1 MRRALAKRLIP
12 LLIVLVLVIPYFAVS
27 YYDVYGDDKQNLN
40 DANSKK
46 KDLQSQYEQTEKIIE
61 DLKAQNDDMIA
72 YIAQLDAQMSSV
84 DGELNEVNEQVEQI
98 EAEIADTEEKLAQ
111 AEIEAEE
118 QYSSMKLR
126 IQFMYEH
133 NDETYFALLMN
144 SHSMGDMLNKAEYIT
159 KISQYDRE
167 MLEKYNATVTYITV
181 AKAQLETDRETLV
194 TKQEE
199 LEDKRASLS
208 LLESTKKSE
217 MASLQKNKQQQEDY
231 KAKIEADIKA
241 QDEYIAK
248 IEAEIKAKENSGSAN
263 VVKYD
268 GGKFKWPT
276 ESTRITS
283 PYGDTEGR
291 SSPHKGIDIG
301 ALNRGV
307 AGDAIY
313 AAYDGDVVIA
323 TFSSSAGNYI
333 MINHGGGL
341 YTRYLHASKLLVSA
355 GTHVTK
361 GQKIALMGTTG
372 DSDGVH
378 LHFDVRYNGS
388 YVSPWNYL
396 SK

>member
-12 LLIVLVLVIPYFAVS
+12 LLMVLVLVIPYFAVS

-72 YIAQLDAQMSSV
+72 YIAKLDAQMSSV

-144 SHSMGDMLNKAEYIT
+144 SQSMGDMLNKAEYIT

-217 MASLQKNKQQQEDY
+217 MASLQKNSP
-231 KAKIEADIKA
+231 IK
-241 QDEYIAK
+241 
-248 IEAEIKAKENSGSAN
+248 
-263 VVKYD
+263 
-268 GGKFKWPT
+268 
-276 ESTRITS
+276 
-283 PYGDTEGR
+283 
-291 SSPHKGIDIG
+291 
-301 ALNRGV
+301 
-307 AGDAIY
+307 
-313 AAYDGDVVIA
+313 
-323 TFSSSAGNYI
+323 
-333 MINHGGGL
+333 
-341 YTRYLHASKLLVSA
+341 
-355 GTHVTK
+355 
-361 GQKIALMGTTG
+361 
-372 DSDGVH
+372 
-378 LHFDVRYNGS
+378 
-388 YVSPWNYL
+388 
-396 SK
+396 

>member
-1 MRRALAKRLIP
+1 M
-12 LLIVLVLVIPYFAVS
+12 
-27 YYDVYGDDKQNLN
+27 
-40 DANSKK
+40 
-46 KDLQSQYEQTEKIIE
+46 
-61 DLKAQNDDMIA
+61 
-72 YIAQLDAQMSSV
+72 
-84 DGELNEVNEQVEQI
+84 
-98 EAEIADTEEKLAQ
+98 
-111 AEIEAEE
+111 
-118 QYSSMKLR
+118 
-126 IQFMYEH
+126 
-133 NDETYFALLMN
+133 
-144 SHSMGDMLNKAEYIT
+144 
-159 KISQYDRE
+159 
-167 MLEKYNATVTYITV
+167 
-181 AKAQLETDRETLV
+181 
-194 TKQEE
+194 
-199 LEDKRASLS
+199 
-208 LLESTKKSE
+208 KSE
-217 MASLQKNKQQQEDY
+217 MASLQKNKQQQENY

-341 YTRYLHASKLLVSA
+341 YTRYLHASSLLVSV
-355 GTHVTK
+355 GTYVTK
-361 GQKIALMGTTG
+361 GQTIALMGTTG
-372 DSDGVH
+372 NSDGVH
-378 LHFDVRYNGS
+378 LHFDVRLNGS
-388 YVSPWNYL
+388 VVNPWNYL

>member
-12 LLIVLVLVIPYFAVS
+12 LLMVLVLVIPYFAVS

-72 YIAQLDAQMSSV
+72 YIAKLDAQMSSV
-84 DGELNEVNEQVEQI
+84 DGELIERI

-144 SHSMGDMLNKAEYIT
+144 SQSMGDMLNKAEYIT

-208 LLESTKKSE
+208 LLESTKKW
-217 MASLQKNKQQQEDY
+217 LHCR
-231 KAKIEADIKA
+231 
-241 QDEYIAK
+241 
-248 IEAEIKAKENSGSAN
+248 
-263 VVKYD
+263 
-268 GGKFKWPT
+268 
-276 ESTRITS
+276 RI
-283 PYGDTEGR
+283 
-291 SSPHKGIDIG
+291 
-301 ALNRGV
+301 
-307 AGDAIY
+307 
-313 AAYDGDVVIA
+313 
-323 TFSSSAGNYI
+323 SSSRRI
-333 MINHGGGL
+333 I
-341 YTRYLHASKLLVSA
+341 KL
-355 GTHVTK
+355 
-361 GQKIALMGTTG
+361 
-372 DSDGVH
+372 
-378 LHFDVRYNGS
+378 R
-388 YVSPWNYL
+388 
-396 SK
+396 

>member
-12 LLIVLVLVIPYFAVS
+12 LLMVLVLVIPYFAVS
-27 YYDVYGDDKQNLN
+27 YYDVYGNDKQNLN

-98 EAEIADTEEKLAQ
+98 ETEIADTEEKLAQ

-144 SHSMGDMLNKAEYIT
+144 SQSMGDMLNKAEYIT

-217 MASLQKNKQQQEDY
+217 
-231 KAKIEADIKA
+231 
-241 QDEYIAK
+241 
-248 IEAEIKAKENSGSAN
+248 
-263 VVKYD
+263 
-268 GGKFKWPT
+268 KFKWPT

>member
-12 LLIVLVLVIPYFAVS
+12 LLMVLVLVIPYFAVS

-72 YIAQLDAQMSSV
+72 YIAKLDAQMSSV

-98 EAEIADTEEKLAQ
+98 EAEIADTGEKLAQ

-144 SHSMGDMLNKAEYIT
+144 SQSMGDMLNKAEYIT

-181 AKAQLETDRETLV
+181 AKAQLETDRKTLV

-217 MASLQKNKQQQEDY
+217 MASLQKNKQQQENY

>member
-1 MRRALAKRLIP
+1 MMYMEMISRISMMLTAR
-12 LLIVLVLVIPYFAVS
+12 
-27 YYDVYGDDKQNLN
+27 
-40 DANSKK
+40 K

-144 SHSMGDMLNKAEYIT
+144 SQSMGDMLNKAEYIT

-217 MASLQKNKQQQEDY
+217 MASLQKNKQQQENY

>member
-1 MRRALAKRLIP
+1 
-12 LLIVLVLVIPYFAVS
+12 
-27 YYDVYGDDKQNLN
+27 
-40 DANSKK
+40 
-46 KDLQSQYEQTEKIIE
+46 
-61 DLKAQNDDMIA
+61 
-72 YIAQLDAQMSSV
+72 
-84 DGELNEVNEQVEQI
+84 
-98 EAEIADTEEKLAQ
+98 
-111 AEIEAEE
+111 
-118 QYSSMKLR
+118 MKLR

-144 SHSMGDMLNKAEYIT
+144 SQSMGDMLNKAEYIT